1 MLMYAC
7 EYEVPY
13 QLDRGKMHHKRLPL
27 VSDKERADY
36 ECATLRRLYGFRAYV
51 VEVDAKDTRIIPVGH
66 AWYNL

>member
-13 QLDRGKMHHKRLPL
+13 HLSKNITHNKRLPL
-27 VSDKERADY
+27 VSDRERAVY
-36 ECATLRRLYGFRAYV
+36 ECEILRRLYGYRASV
-51 VEVDAKDTRIIPVGH
+51 VEVDAKDTRIIRVGR